1 MRSLR
6 IIGMFLCVLALVS
19 LAAAAGENLGIR
31 DTYRITFVAPVHVG
45 TDVLPAGDYKIRH
58 TMEGQEH
65 VMVFQLL
72 GTTKSTEVKVKCT
85 LVPLAQKAPKD
96 QTIYM
101 LNAANERVLQELI
114 FRGDKAKHVF

>member
-1 MRSLR
+1 MRSFR
-6 IIGMFLCVLALVS
+6 ILGMFLCVLALVS

-31 DTYRITFVAPVHVG
+31 DAYRITFVAPIHIG

-65 VMVFQLL
+65 IMVFQLV
-72 GTTKSTEVKVKCT
+72 GGKAVEVKVKCT
-85 LVPLAQKAPKD
+85 LVPLAQKAEKD
-96 QTIYM
+96 QTVYV

-114 FRGDKAKHVF
+114 FRGDNAKHVF

>member
-6 IIGMFLCVLALVS
+6 ILGLFLCVLALAS
-19 LAAAAGENLGIR
+19 LAAAVGENLGIR

-45 TDVLPAGDYKIRH
+45 ADVLPAGDYKIRH
-58 TMEGQEH
+58 TMVGEDH
-65 VMVFQLL
+65 IMVFQKV
-72 GTTKSTEVKVKCT
+72 GGKSPEVKVKCS
-85 LVPLAQKAPKD
+85 LVALEKKAEKD
-96 QTIYM
+96 QTIYL

>member
-1 MRSLR
+1 MRSLK
-6 IIGMFLCVLALVS
+6 ILGMCLCVLALVS
-19 LAAAAGENLGIR
+19 LAVAAGENLGIR

-45 TDVLPAGDYKIRH
+45 ADVLPAGDYRIRH

-65 VMVFQLL
+65 IMVFQQV
-72 GTTKSTEVKVKCT
+72 GTKSAEVRVKCT

-96 QTIYM
+96 QTVYM

>member
-6 IIGMFLCVLALVS
+6 ILGMFLCVLALAS
-19 LAAAAGENLGIR
+19 LAMAAGENLGIH
-31 DTYRITFVAPVHVG
+31 DNYRITFAAPVHVG

-65 VMVFQLL
+65 MMVFQRL
-72 GTTKSTEVKVKCT
+72 GAKTPEVKVKCT
-85 LVPLAQKAPKD
+85 LVPLAEKAPKD
-96 QTIYM
+96 QTVYL
-101 LNAANERVLQELI
+101 LNAANQRVLQELI

>member
-6 IIGMFLCVLALVS
+6 ILGMFLCVLALAS

-31 DTYRITFVAPVHVG
+31 DMYRITFVAPVHVG
-45 TDVLPAGDYKIRH
+45 TDLLPAGEYKILH
-58 TMEGQEH
+58 TMVGQDH
-65 VMVFQLL
+65 IMVFQPV
-72 GTTKSTEVKVKCT
+72 GGKRPEVKVKCT
-85 LVPLAQKAPKD
+85 LVPLAQKAQKD
-96 QTIYM
+96 QTVYL

>member
-6 IIGMFLCVLALVS
+6 ILGMFLCVLALVS
-19 LAAAAGENLGIR
+19 LAAAAGEDLGIR
-31 DTYRITFVAPVHVG
+31 DNYRITFVAPVHVG

-65 VMVFQLL
+65 VMVFQFV
-72 GTTKSTEVKVKCT
+72 GAKRAEIKVKCT

-96 QTIYM
+96 QTVYM
-101 LNAANERVLQELI
+101 LNAADERVLQELV